1 MNTTSEDQLQL
12 NQILS
17 TKALGQRSYFFET
30 AESTND
36 HAWEKL
42 AEGAPHGTL
51 IVAKEQ
57 TQGRGRHGR
66 RWFSPNGGLWCS
78 IILDTSLLPNIQ
90 LGQIPLLI
98 GVAITET
105 LKNNFNLNVT
115 LKWPNDLL
123 VNNKKIAGILS
134 ESRQIRKSTGNIT
147 NNEKRAV
154 VVGIGLNCNIQKEN
168 FPNDLQ
174 MEPTSILIEKSQ
186 QIDIIKLLSDI
197 LFSIENWFD
206 VYSNEGFAAIKSAW
220 KQHSGILGEI
230 VKIDTGPDTFSGKV
244 IDIDNTGALLIEEP
258 NGNTKTVIA
267 GDILLSRETY

>member
-1 MNTTSEDQLQL
+1 MNQTSLEELQFK
-12 NQILS
+12 QILS

-36 HAWEKL
+36 LAWEKL
-42 AEGAPHGTL
+42 VEGAPHGTL

-57 TQGRGRHGR
+57 TKGRGRHGR

-78 IILDTSLLPNIQ
+78 IILDTSLIPNIQ

-105 LKNNFNLNVT
+105 LTNNFNLNVT

-134 ESRQIRKSTGNIT
+134 ESRQISKSTSSIT
-147 NNEKRAV
+147 NNGKRVV
-154 VVGIGLNCNIQKEN
+154 VVGIGLNCNIKKEN
-168 FPNDLQ
+168 FSNDLQ
-174 MEPTSILIEKSQ
+174 MEPTSLLIEKHQ

-206 VYSNEGFAAIKSAW
+206 IYSNEGFAAIKSAW
-220 KQHSGILGEI
+220 KQYSGILGKT
-230 VKIDTGPDTFSGKV
+230 VKIDTGSDIFSGKV
-244 IDIDNTGALLIEEP
+244 IDLDDTGALVIAEP